1 VECQFRFCTAHK
13 DGNLHE
19 GETCEE
25 YEYRRSGQKEKDE
38 KAQEEASVKAITK
51 LAKKC
56 PGKGC
61 GWQIEKNDGCDHSK
75 YHGTNRWETY
85 ANCNSSVDSDV

>member
-1 VECQFRFCTAHK
+1 MECQSRFCTAHK

-38 KAQEEASVKAITK
+38 KAQEEASAKAITK

-56 PGKGC
+56 PGKNC
-61 GWQIEKNDGCDHSK
+61 GWQIEKNEGCDHMTCK
-75 YHGTNRWETY
+75 FPLED
-85 ANCNSSVDSDV
+85 SSQ